1 MDVSFENSFTA
12 RPAVRLMYGAALM
25 FTAAAF
31 VEAFWSPLTSVPT
44 AVKIWAGL
52 AGWALLLAY
61 LVLAGRARAA
71 R

>member
-1 MDVSFENSFTA
+1 
-12 RPAVRLMYGAALM
+12 MYGAALM

-31 VEAFWSPLTSVPT
+31 VEAFWSPLTAVPYG
-44 AVKIWAGL
+44 VKIWAGL

-61 LVLAGRARAA
+61 LALSGRAGAA